1 MLSFATP
8 KGPPTQ
14 PIKWLDRR
22 PLNVFQKIEDHV
34 ISFFATTQNNMIV
47 AKNFGLTSL
56 IANILP
62 DINTLFFW
70 QVHAIARFDVECCV
84 EIW

>member
-47 AKNFGLTSL
+47 VTDRLQKSL
-56 IANILP
+56 VAL
-62 DINTLFFW
+62 L
-70 QVHAIARFDVECCV
+70 
-84 EIW
+84 

>member
-47 AKNFGLTSL
+47 VTDRLQKSL
-56 IANILP
+56 VSL
-62 DINTLFFW
+62 L
-70 QVHAIARFDVECCV
+70 
-84 EIW
+84 